1 MVKSCDGSAVKLVKR
16 VVEDFPTFRDET
28 EYEGQKGEECLLCCL
43 SVISWTS
50 EVLSSS
56 MYLRGCNFL
65 SCFQSLYVFV
75 FLC

>member
-1 MVKSCDGSAVKLVKR
+1 MSYCLHFLLQKYDGRFVNVVKSCDGSAVKLVKR

-50 EVLSSS
+50 E
-56 MYLRGCNFL
+56 
-65 SCFQSLYVFV
+65 
-75 FLC
+75 